1 VRDGRV
7 QSSGAGGGARAL
19 FFIEYGL
26 GHKTHVRFL
35 QEHLARDPRFD
46 PTIFKLYWLD
56 PLGDL
61 LARLSIPPLRERG
74 LDFWTW
80 WVFQFKRQ
88 QVRYL
93 LRRYDPASLDLV
105 YIHTQ
110 TAATSILDLP
120 RNVPTVVS
128 IDLTWRLAFQ
138 ESRYIASPF
147 FKPTLDLERRIYE
160 RANLVVSFSDWAA
173 NSVIE
178 DYGIP
183 ASKVKVVRNG
193 VTLPPAPA
201 AVAANGRAHSDGA
214 ASGLATGSTN
224 GNGNGN
230 GHHNG
235 HGHGDGKD
243 DLLRLG
249 FIGNGFTRKGGDLLL
264 RVHQEWFADQAHL
277 TMVAG
282 DVPRRRSTV
291 RNVDLRSDVPWD
303 ELMTQVLP
311 NFDLFVFPTRWD
323 YSPYAV
329 IEAMSAGVPVIATRV
344 GAIPEMI
351 RDGVDG
357 MLIEAGL
364 EAPLVDRMQ
373 WAIVNRARLPEMGAC
388 ARERATGHYAAERNY
403 PQLLDLL
410 AEVARTR

>member
-1 VRDGRV
+1 MQDGRL
-7 QSSGAGGGARAL
+7 QSSGAEGGARSL

-120 RNVPTVVS
+120 RSVPTVVS

-138 ESRYIASPF
+138 ESRYIGSPF

-160 RANLVVSFSDWAA
+160 RSNLVVSFSDWAA
-173 NSVIE
+173 NSVID

-193 VTLPPAPA
+193 VTLPPA
-201 AVAANGRAHSDGA
+201 AVARKGRAHGGPANGAHAEPGVVGANGHANGRH
-214 ASGLATGSTN
+214 
-224 GNGNGN
+224 NGN
-230 GHHNG
+230 GHAEN
-235 HGHGDGKD
+235 
-243 DLLRLG
+243 DLLRVG

-282 DVPRRRSTV
+282 DVPRQRSAL
-291 RNVDLRSDVPWD
+291 RNVALRSDVPWD
-303 ELMTQVLP
+303 ELMTRVLP

-373 WAIVNRARLPEMGAC
+373 WAIVNRAKLPEMGAC
-388 ARERATGHYAAERNY
+388 ARERATGHYAAEQNY

-410 AEVARTR
+410 ASVARR

>member
-1 VRDGRV
+1 MGRAFVRDGRV

-201 AVAANGRAHSDGA
+201 AVAAAAAVDVAQRRSPVGCAVGRI
-214 ASGLATGSTN
+214 
-224 GNGNGN
+224 
-230 GHHNG
+230 
-235 HGHGDGKD
+235 D
-243 DLLRLG
+243 DPGVAEFRPLRLSDPVG
-249 FIGNGFTRKGGDLLL
+249 L
-264 RVHQEWFADQAHL
+264 FALCRH
-277 TMVAG
+277 
-282 DVPRRRSTV
+282 
-291 RNVDLRSDVPWD
+291 RSDVGGG
-303 ELMTQVLP
+303 
-311 NFDLFVFPTRWD
+311 
-323 YSPYAV
+323 
-329 IEAMSAGVPVIATRV
+329 AGD
-344 GAIPEMI
+344 
-351 RDGVDG
+351 RD
-357 MLIEAGL
+357 AGRG
-364 EAPLVDRMQ
+364 DSR
-373 WAIVNRARLPEMGAC
+373 
-388 ARERATGHYAAERNY
+388 
-403 PQLLDLL
+403 DDS
-410 AEVARTR
+410 